1 MQAALTPIVIIRLT
15 ETSYSIVVYNWN
27 MLTLKQGSIYMI
39 MDSVHTFELACT
51 CGGERERWVVGSGRV
66 NR

>member
-27 MLTLKQGSIYMI
+27 MLTLKQVSIYMI

-51 CGGERERWVVGSGRV
+51 FGGERER
-66 NR
+66 